1 MASKG
6 CDTVIISNYRFSDIA
21 RQCSRLHL
29 TTVYTGVDMDY
40 SLAVKEGNSTLYS
53 ILSKVISQ
61 VPDAA
66 VNAALT
72 YYSSNKAQ
80 NSFLDY
86 IVDHPSIA
94 ILDALCLALIITVV
108 VLTVR
113 MKKSKKKPG

>member
-1 MASKG
+1 
-6 CDTVIISNYRFSDIA
+6 
-21 RQCSRLHL
+21 
-29 TTVYTGVDMDY
+29 MDY

-86 IVDHPSIA
+86 IADHPSIA